1 MIGEAI
7 GHSFCTVK
15 LRYLNASKHLDCLVA
30 PLGEGP
36 QIMLLPPFF
45 VGNMDV
51 II

>member
-7 GHSFCTVK
+7 GHSFCIVK
-15 LRYLNASKHLDCLVA
+15 LCYLNASKHLDCLVA